1 MTSILTNNGAMV
13 ALQTLQS
20 INNNLTDAQNH
31 ISTGKTIGSAK
42 DNSAVWAI
50 SKVMESDVAGFNA
63 VADSLALGEGTVDV
77 ALAGTEQISD
87 ILNDIKEKIVQA
99 TGENVDH
106 TKIGNEITELGSQ
119 ITQIISASQFN
130 GANLLSGTTVDGTNT
145 QLTVLSSLDRNPG
158 GSGVTAANITVAALD
173 FTTNLDI
180 ATDIDVSSATATNTS
195 LTNIETMI
203 QFVVDSGATLGAAAS
218 RIDDQQEFVSKLSNA
233 MKAGIGA
240 LVDTDM
246 EEASARLKALQTQQQ
261 LGVQALSIAN
271 SAPSTLQQLFR

>member
-20 INNNLTDAQNH
+20 INMNLTDAQNQ
-31 ISTGKTIGSAK
+31 ISTGKTVGSAK

-50 SKVMESDVAGFNA
+50 SKVMEADVSSLNA
-63 VADSLALGEGTVDV
+63 VSDSLALGEGTVDV
-77 ALAGTEQISD
+77 ALAGAEEIAD
-87 ILNDIKEKIVQA
+87 ILNDIREKVVTA

-106 TKIGNEITELGSQ
+106 SKIADEITQLTSQ
-119 ITQIISASQFN
+119 VTQIINASQFN
-130 GANLLSGTTVDGTNT
+130 GTNLLKDATVDGTNSE
-145 QLTVLSSLDRNPG
+145 LTVLSSVDRNAG
-158 GSGVTAANITVAALD
+158 GSGVTASNITVAAQD
-173 FTTNLDI
+173 FASNLDLS
-180 ATDIDVSSATATNTS
+180 ADIDVSDASAAQTS
-195 LTNIETMI
+195 LAAIEAHI
-203 QFVVDSGATLGAAAS
+203 QTVVDSAAELGAAAS
-218 RIDDQQEFVSKLSNA
+218 RIEDQQQFVTKLSNS

-271 SAPSTLQQLFR
+271 SAPQALQQLFR

>member
-20 INNNLTDAQNH
+20 INNNLTDAQNQ

-63 VADSLALGEGTVDV
+63 VSDSLALGEGTVDV
-77 ALAGTEQISD
+77 ALAGVEQISD
-87 ILNDIKEKIVQA
+87 ILNDIKEKVVTA

-106 TKIGNEITELGSQ
+106 TKIGNEITQLTSQ
-119 ITQIISASQFN
+119 VTQIIAASQFN
-130 GANLLSGTTVDGTNT
+130 GTNLLNDSTVDGTNAN
-145 QLTVLSSLDRNPG
+145 LTVLSSLDRNAG
-158 GSGVTAANITVAALD
+158 GSGITAANITVAAQD
-173 FTTNLDI
+173 FTTNLDLS
-180 ATDIDVSSATATNTS
+180 DVDVSDAATAEAS
-195 LTNIETMI
+195 LANIEVHI
-203 QFVVDSGATLGAAAS
+203 QTVVNSAATLGAAAS
-218 RIDDQQEFVSKLSNA
+218 RIEDQQMFVTKLSNA
-233 MKAGIGA
+233 MKAGVGA

-271 SAPSTLQQLFR
+271 SAPQALQQLFR

>member
-20 INNNLTDAQNH
+20 INNNLTDAQNQ
-31 ISTGKTIGSAK
+31 ISTGKTIASAK

-50 SKVMESDVAGFNA
+50 SKVMESDVAGFEA
-63 VADSLALGEGTVDV
+63 VSDALALGEGTVDV
-77 ALAGTEQISD
+77 AIAGVEQISD
-87 ILNDIKEKIVQA
+87 ILNDIKEKVVQA

-106 TKIGNEITELGSQ
+106 SKITNEITQLTSQ

-130 GANLLSGTTVDGTNT
+130 GTNLIEAATVDGTNAN
-145 QLTVLSSLDRNPG
+145 LTVLSSLDRGAG
-158 GSGVTAANITVAALD
+158 GSGITAANITIAAQD
-173 FTTNLDI
+173 FTTNLVL
-180 ATDIDVSSATATNTS
+180 TDIDVSTAVLAESSLANVEAHIQTVVNTA
-195 LTNIETMI
+195 
-203 QFVVDSGATLGAAAS
+203 ATLGAAAS
-218 RIDDQQEFVSKLSNA
+218 RIEDQQMFVSKLSNA
-233 MKAGIGA
+233 MTAGIGA

>member
-20 INNNLTDAQNH
+20 INNNLTDAQNQ

-63 VADSLALGEGTVDV
+63 VSDSLALGEGTVDV
-77 ALAGTEQISD
+77 ALAGVEQISE
-87 ILNDIKEKIVQA
+87 ILNDIKEKVVTA

-106 TKIGNEITELGSQ
+106 TKIGNEITQLTSQ
-119 ITQIISASQFN
+119 VTQIIAAAQFN
-130 GANLLSGTTVDGTNT
+130 GTNLLNDSTVDGTNAN
-145 QLTVLSSLDRNPG
+145 LTVLSSLDRNAG
-158 GSGVTAANITVAALD
+158 GSGVTAANITVAAQD
-173 FTTNLDI
+173 FTTNLDLS
-180 ATDIDVSSATATNTS
+180 DVDVSDAATAEAS
-195 LTNIETMI
+195 LANIETHI
-203 QFVVDSGATLGAAAS
+203 QTVVNSAATLGAAAS
-218 RIDDQQEFVSKLSNA
+218 RIEDQQMFVTKLSNA
-233 MKAGIGA
+233 MKAGVGA

-271 SAPSTLQQLFR
+271 SAPQALQQLFR

>member
-20 INNNLTDAQNH
+20 INMNLTDAQNQ
-31 ISTGKTIGSAK
+31 ISTGKTVGSAK

-50 SKVMESDVAGFNA
+50 SKVMEADVSSLNA
-63 VADSLALGEGTVDV
+63 VSDSLALGEGTVDV
-77 ALAGTEQISD
+77 ALAGAEEIAD
-87 ILNDIKEKIVQA
+87 ILNDIREKVVTA

-106 TKIGNEITELGSQ
+106 SKIADEITQLTSQ
-119 ITQIISASQFN
+119 VTQIINASQFN
-130 GANLLSGTTVDGTNT
+130 GTNLLKDATVDGTNSE
-145 QLTVLSSLDRNPG
+145 LTVLSSVDRNAG
-158 GSGVTAANITVAALD
+158 GSGVTASNIAVAAQD
-173 FTTNLDI
+173 FASNLDLS
-180 ATDIDVSSATATNTS
+180 ADIDVSDASAAQTS
-195 LTNIETMI
+195 LAAIEAHI
-203 QFVVDSGATLGAAAS
+203 QTVVDSAAELGAAAS
-218 RIDDQQEFVSKLSNA
+218 RIEDQQQFVTKLSNS

-271 SAPSTLQQLFR
+271 SAPQALQQLFR

>member
-20 INNNLTDAQNH
+20 INMNLTDAQNQ
-31 ISTGKTIGSAK
+31 ISTGKTVGSAK

-50 SKVMESDVAGFNA
+50 SKVMEADVSSLNA
-63 VADSLALGEGTVDV
+63 VSDSLALGEGTVDV
-77 ALAGTEQISD
+77 ALAGAEEIAD
-87 ILNDIKEKIVQA
+87 ILNDIREKVVTA

-106 TKIGNEITELGSQ
+106 SKIADEISELTSQ
-119 ITQIISASQFN
+119 VTQIINASQFN
-130 GANLLSGTTVDGTNT
+130 GTNLLKDATVDGTNSE
-145 QLTVLSSLDRNPG
+145 LTVLSSVDRNAG
-158 GSGVTAANITVAALD
+158 GSGITASNITVAAQD
-173 FTTNLDI
+173 FASNLDL
-180 ATDIDVSSATATNTS
+180 TDIDVTDASTAESSLS
-195 LTNIETMI
+195 LIEAHI
-203 QFVVDSGATLGAAAS
+203 QTVVDSAAALGAAAS
-218 RIDDQQEFVSKLSNA
+218 RIEDQQQFVTKLSNS

-271 SAPSTLQQLFR
+271 SAPQALQQLFR